1 MRNRDLSVEL
11 SRIEAQRRRY
21 QATDNKIGEAAR
33 TMLKGVNQDI
43 EATSPLVFSDVEA
56 ARRYERLIDER
67 ARLLGGGS
75 GVTTG

>member
-1 MRNRDLSVEL
+1 MRNRDLSVGL

-21 QATDNKIGEAAR
+21 QATDNKITEAAR

-67 ARLLGGGS
+67 ARLLGG
-75 GVTTG
+75 

>member
-21 QATDNKIGEAAR
+21 QATDNKITEAAR

-67 ARLLGGGS
+67 ARLLGG
-75 GVTTG
+75 

>member
-21 QATDNKIGEAAR
+21 QATDNKITEAAR

-56 ARRYERLIDER
+56 GRRYERLIVER
-67 ARLLGGGS
+67 ARLLGG
-75 GVTTG
+75 

>member
-21 QATDNKIGEAAR
+21 QATDNKITEAAR

-43 EATSPLVFSDVEA
+43 DATSPLVFSDVEA

-67 ARLLGGGS
+67 ARLLGG
-75 GVTTG
+75 